1 MDLHGD
7 ALYRGH
13 ARSDQSADKLA
24 CNDKLAAMMRYK
36 ELTDG
41 AMSFKGILSSPFFSA
56 FQPHNLLA
64 TRSTWL
70 KTLLRFIFLQEVS

>member
-13 ARSDQSADKLA
+13 ARSDQSADKLS
-24 CNDKLAAMMRYK
+24 CNDKLAAMMHYK

-41 AMSFKGILSSPFFSA
+41 AMSFKGILSLPYF
-56 FQPHNLLA
+56 
-64 TRSTWL
+64 
-70 KTLLRFIFLQEVS
+70 